1 MLVSDMLAAIAAG
14 LIQGVTEFLPVSS
27 SGHLLVWHWLTGS
40 SIGNE
45 VAFDVALHLAT
56 LAALLAYFWS
66 DLLRLAAAWLRLVLR
81 GQSSSEALLAWWMLA
96 GTLPAAVVGFIFSDA
111 ITGGLRDVR
120 ITAAALVGVGV
131 LMLLVE
137 ARARQTRNLS
147 DLGLWDALLIGAA
160 QAVALIPGVSRSGI
174 TIIAGL
180 GQGLHRPAAARF
192 AFLLAI
198 PVTAGAGLHQ
208 AKALASV
215 AGTDAWPL
223 AAGFIAAA
231 ASGFWAIGFLLRFLR
246 RSSLRPFAIYRIILG
261 ISLLLIL
268 R

>member
-1 MLVSDMLAAIAAG
+1 MLVGDIFAAVAAG

-27 SGHLLVWHWLTGS
+27 SGHLLLWHRFTGS
-40 SIGNE
+40 TIGSE

-56 LAALLAYFWS
+56 LVALLAFFWR
-66 DLLRLAAAWLRLVLR
+66 DLLRLASAWVRQVAR
-81 GQSSSEALLAWWMLA
+81 GQASGEARLAWWLIL
-96 GTLPAAVVGFIFSDA
+96 GTLPAVAAGVAFSDA
-111 ITGGLRDVR
+111 IIGGLREVR
-120 ITAAALVGVGV
+120 ITAIALIGVGV

-137 ARARQTRNLS
+137 AYARRTRNLS
-147 DLGLWDALLIGAA
+147 DLGLWDAVLIGTA
-160 QAVALIPGVSRSGI
+160 QAIALIPGVSRSGI

-180 GQGLHRPAAARF
+180 GQGLHREAAARF

-215 AGTDAWPL
+215 VGTGAWPL

-231 ASGFWAIGFLLRFLR
+231 ISGFWAIGFLLRFVR
-246 RSSLRPFAIYRIILG
+246 HSSLRPFAVYRIALG
-261 ISLLLIL
+261 ITLLLIL